1 MAAQVLFSSMLIKK
15 KTCTFM
21 PLEIKKSQTIL
32 EEINALQLEYE

>member
-1 MAAQVLFSSMLIKK
+1 MAAQVLFSSMLIQK
-15 KTCTFM
+15 KTCTLM

>member
-15 KTCTFM
+15 KNCTLM